1 MIQDRKDKNI
11 GLPRDFPQIKINKSH
26 DSIEEYTLDDI
37 EWITEYTFHQ
47 PIKMN
52 MIA

>member
-1 MIQDRKDKNI
+1 MNFIYRMNQ
-11 GLPRDFPQIKINKSH
+11 
-26 DSIEEYTLDDI
+26 YTLDDI

-52 MIA
+52 MVA